1 MSGSEMAAVQTQAT
15 LKWYTLYKKIREEL
29 KKNSLV
35 KKSWKIY
42 HIEKRSKS
50 IEQLKMI
57 IEEEV
62 AKVDQ
67 EMLLHFAANFKKRP
81 ESVKRKVTGYL
92 RVSKL
97 KPLFKSGDGACE
109 INI

>member
-1 MSGSEMAAVQTQAT
+1 
-15 LKWYTLYKKIREEL
+15 
-29 KKNSLV
+29 
-35 KKSWKIY
+35 
-42 HIEKRSKS
+42 
-50 IEQLKMI
+50 MI
-57 IEEEV
+57 IEEV

-67 EMLLHFAANFKKRP
+67 EMLLHFAANFKKRL

-92 RVSKL
+92 RISKL